1 MTNTFT
7 WLHLSDLHLTC
18 KKDGEDW
25 TVKSI
30 NQDVVIRSLLEAIEK
45 ELIKKEQK
53 PNLIFIT
60 GDLVHGGKAEEYLV
74 AKEFCER
81 LLKITGLSKQQLFIV
96 PVNRDEIKSIHT
108 KSWYQFNR
116 SFA

>member
-45 ELIKKEQK
+45 ELIKKE
-53 PNLIFIT
+53 
-60 GDLVHGGKAEEYLV
+60 
-74 AKEFCER
+74 
-81 LLKITGLSKQQLFIV
+81 
-96 PVNRDEIKSIHT
+96 
-108 KSWYQFNR
+108 
-116 SFA
+116 